1 MQDLERYSRQAMFDR
16 IGADGQQRI
25 CRSKVVVVGC
35 GALGSASADMLV
47 RAGVGTLRIVD
58 RDFIEL
64 NNLQRQTLFDEEDIR
79 AGLPKAV
86 AAEIKLR
93 RINSQIDIESH
104 VADVNVRNIASL
116 LDGFD
121 LIVDAT
127 DNFETRYLVN
137 DFAVKTATPWIYGG
151 AVKSEGRTL
160 AVIPGKTPCLRCIFE
175 MPPEPGSV
183 PTAET
188 AGIIAPL
195 VNVVSSMQVVEA
207 LKILAGRTDELR
219 RGLLAF
225 DVWKSEFRTTFV
237 SPSARRED
245 CPACGRKRFD
255 FLEGTGPHTDVV
267 ACGTRAFQVHPPE
280 ETSLD
285 LDALA
290 GRLDREH
297 LVIHS
302 EFMLRFSEHDKEITV
317 FADGRA
323 IIKGASDPREAHALY
338 SRFIGS

>member
-1 MQDLERYSRQAMFDR
+1 MQDIERYSRQSLFDG
-16 IGADGQQRI
+16 IGTEGQKRI
-25 CRSKVVVVGC
+25 CAARVVLAGC

-93 RINSQIDIESH
+93 RVNSQVRIEANVDDIN
-104 VADVNVRNIASL
+104 ARNIETL
-116 LDGFD
+116 LGGFD

-137 DFAVKTATPWIYGG
+137 DFAVKTGTPWIYGG
-151 AVKSEGRTL
+151 AVRCEGRTL
-160 AVIPGKTPCLRCIFE
+160 TIVPGRTPCLRCVYE
-175 MPPEPGSV
+175 TPPEPGSV

-188 AGIIAPL
+188 AGILGPL
-195 VNVVSSMQVVEA
+195 VNVVSSMQVTEA
-207 LKILAGRTDELR
+207 LKLLAGRTADLR
-219 RGLLAF
+219 RGLLSF
-225 DVWKSEFRTTFV
+225 DVWRGVFRTTFA
-237 SPSARRED
+237 SPSARRPA
-245 CPACGRKRFD
+245 CPACGKRRLD
-255 FLEGTGPHTDVV
+255 FLEGEGTFTQVV
-267 ACGTRAFQVHPPE
+267 PCGVKAFQIHPPE
-280 ETSLD
+280 GTTID
-285 LDALA
+285 LDRLA

-297 LVIHS
+297 LVLHS
-302 EFMLRFSEHDKEITV
+302 EFMLRFSERGREITV
-317 FADGRA
+317 FRDGRA
-323 IIKGASDPREAHALY
+323 IIKGTADPKEAHAFY